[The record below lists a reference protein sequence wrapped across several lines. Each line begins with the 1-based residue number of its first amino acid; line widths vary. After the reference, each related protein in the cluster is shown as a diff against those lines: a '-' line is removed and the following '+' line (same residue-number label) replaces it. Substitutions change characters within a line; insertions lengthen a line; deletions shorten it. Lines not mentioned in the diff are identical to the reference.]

1 MTREEAKTLWPI
13 MKAWSEGEK
22 IERVIY
28 HGGGIK
34 SWAVVDD
41 DNIHSFVA
49 VEYRIKPKLRDFWF
63 APSTGQ
69 WFMTQ
74 QENWDSISNGILIH
88 LREVQDYQRPVG

>member
-1 MTREEAKTLWPI
+1 MTREEAKRIWPI
-13 MKAWSEGEK
+13 VKAWSEGQE
-22 IERVIY
+22 IEGAIY
-28 HGGGIK
+28 HPGGIK
-34 SWAVVDD
+34 SWRPVEPDAC
-41 DNIHSFVA
+41 SFDGI
-49 VEYRIKPKLRDFWF
+49 EYRIKPKLRDFWF